1 MVHRETGQPILFAP
15 VPSATQ
21 WVANTSRL
29 RWERRRCSLPPRR
42 MTPTGPN
49 LYLVGF
55 TGTGKST
62 VGRTVAVQLGYQFLD
77 SDHEIERLQG
87 KPVAQIFAGEG
98 EARFRALEREFIEH
112 GHPARK
118 CVVSCG
124 GGLVVPPGML
134 ELLRSRGVVICM
146 HAPIETILKRTLHA
160 THRPLLQ
167 VEDPET
173 RLRELYAQREE
184 LYRRSGTMVLTDKRP
199 LREIATHVLRVYRQE
214 AAAFGK

>member
-1 MVHRETGQPILFAP
+1 MDI
-15 VPSATQ
+15 
-21 WVANTSRL
+21 
-29 RWERRRCSLPPRR
+29 
-42 MTPTGPN
+42 N

-55 TGTGKST
+55 MGTGKST
-62 VGRTVAVQLGYQFLD
+62 VGRQVARQMGFEFVD

-87 KPVAQIFAGEG
+87 KPVSQIFAEEG
-98 EARFRALEREFIEH
+98 EARFRVLEREFIEH

-134 ELLRSRGVVICM
+134 ELLRQRGVVICM

-167 VEDPET
+167 VEDPER

-199 LREIATHVLRVYRQE
+199 LREIAIHVLRVYRQE

>member
-1 MVHRETGQPILFAP
+1 MDT
-15 VPSATQ
+15 
-21 WVANTSRL
+21 
-29 RWERRRCSLPPRR
+29 
-42 MTPTGPN
+42 N

-55 TGTGKST
+55 MGTGKST
-62 VGRTVAVQLGYQFLD
+62 VGRQVARQMGFAFVD

-87 KPVAQIFAGEG
+87 KPVSQIFAEEG
-98 EARFRALEREFIEH
+98 EARFRVLEREFIEH

-134 ELLRSRGVVICM
+134 ELLRRRGVVICM

-167 VEDPET
+167 VEDPER

-199 LREIATHVLRVYRQE
+199 LREIAIHVLRVYRQE
-214 AAAFGK
+214 AASLGK